1 MLKSIEKIKGLGV
14 YQSYSKPTGTQ
25 DFGIKNLIYGWNYSG
40 KTTLSRLFAQL
51 ETKSANPDLSGCEF
65 TLGADGDSITEKNF
79 SRCSLSVRVFNSDF
93 VRANLHFDGG
103 SFNPIL
109 LLGKESEEAQRKIDE
124 LSQRIK
130 RSEETQRKLDGKF
143 EELKA
148 RIAQAKTDTAKFIRQ
163 HLKVD
168 PYTAT
173 HLAQDLV
180 AVGVLDAQLL
190 AEKELA
196 DAIELALTPD
206 SKKPSTVDELHAT
219 PSIEDLHKDAI
230 AVLAATPSFSNTIK
244 HLDDNP
250 AVERWVQ
257 GGLALHPSA
266 GTCEFCGNDFPQDRL
281 EAFRV
286 HFSKDLADHKEQ
298 VDGLLA
304 RVKAAIYSLSWPKA
318 SELNAQFRESYT
330 AATETLPAAID
341 AFNQAVRKLA
351 DEVQRKADD
360 SRKAMAP
367 TPLAAGLEK
376 GIKDAAA
383 AVNLVIKQNNG
394 LASNF
399 TKAKADA
406 SRQARYHYAQQFV
419 HDQAA
424 TGMEQQKTRL
434 ANRSDRLKAYAARL
448 RPEIS
453 NLQAQISQAQ
463 QGREKINERLTSM
476 LGSEAVQIQVVKDA
490 VGQDR
495 FQLIRKTGAVAK
507 NMSDGERT
515 AVAFSYFL
523 TKLQEIKLAEFKETV
538 VYIDDPIS
546 SLDANHIFQ
555 VTAAIRAL
563 FFKQQDKNAPWQ
575 TTCKQLFISTHNFEF
590 FNLLREIKPV
600 ASNKGARLYLIR
612 RIAEKSSTL
621 EDMPASLARY
631 QSEYH
636 FLFEVIH
643 RYHGAPDKTVREVLM
658 LLPNAM
664 RRFIELYTYSR
675 LPGPKDAEQVDE
687 RAEILFGVERAKR
700 ILKIFHYFSHGNTL
714 DRLAG
719 NAELIFDLE
728 HAVKDLIDA
737 ITETDKP
744 HMDALIAATQG

>member
-14 YQSYSKPTGTQ
+14 YYSYTKPAGTQ

-65 TLGADGDSITEKNF
+65 TLGTADDSITEKNF
-79 SRCSLSVRVFNSDF
+79 TRCSLSVRVFNSDF

-103 SFNPIL
+103 NFNPIL
-109 LLGKESEEAQRKIDE
+109 LLGKESDEAQRKIDQ
-124 LSQRIK
+124 LSRRIQR
-130 RSEETQRKLDGKF
+130 SDEVQRKLDGKF
-143 EELKA
+143 EELKT

-163 HLKVD
+163 RLKVD
-168 PYTAT
+168 PYTAA
-173 HLAQDLV
+173 HLGQDLV
-180 AVGVLDAQLL
+180 AVGIIESQLL

-206 SKKPSTVDELHAT
+206 SKKPSTVEELLAS
-219 PSIEDLHKDAI
+219 PSIEDLHKEAI
-230 AVLAATPSFSNTIK
+230 TVLAATPSFSNTIK
-244 HLDDNP
+244 HLEENP

-257 GGLALHPSA
+257 GGLALHAGA
-266 GTCEFCGNDFPQDRL
+266 GTCEFCGNDLSQDRL
-281 EAFRV
+281 NAFRA
-286 HFSKDLADHKEQ
+286 HFSKDLADHKER
-298 VDGLLA
+298 VDDLLA
-304 RVKAAIYSLSWPKA
+304 RVKAAVFNLSWPKA
-318 SELNAQFRESYT
+318 AELNIQFRESYT
-330 AATETLPAAID
+330 AAIEALPLAID
-341 AFNQAVRKLA
+341 AFNRAVRELA
-351 DEVQRKADD
+351 DEVRRKTDD
-360 SRKAMAP
+360 SRRAMAP
-367 TPLAAGLEK
+367 TPLTGGLEK
-376 GIKDAAA
+376 GIKDAVA
-383 AVNLVIKQNNG
+383 AVNLVIKQNNE

-399 TKAKADA
+399 TNAKAVA
-406 SRQARYHYAQQFV
+406 LRQARYHYVQQFKD
-419 HDQAA
+419 DQAA
-424 TGMEQQKTRL
+424 AGLEQQKVQLTKR
-434 ANRSDRLKAYAARL
+434 AERLKTYTARL

-453 NLQAQISQAQ
+453 SLQAQISQAQ
-463 QGREKINERLTSM
+463 QGREKINERLASM
-476 LGSEAVQIQVVKDA
+476 LGSEAVQIQVVKDTA
-490 VGQDR
+490 GQER
-495 FQLIRKTGAVAK
+495 FQLVRKAGAVAR

-523 TKLQEIKLAEFKETV
+523 TKLQEIKPAEFKETI

-563 FFKQQDKNAPWQ
+563 FFEQQDKNAPWQ

-600 ASNKGARLYLIR
+600 ASKQGARLYLIR
-612 RIAEKSSTL
+612 RIAEKSSAL

-643 RYHGAPDKTVREVLM
+643 RFHKAPDKTAHEVLM

-675 LPGPKDAEQVDE
+675 LPGPKESEQVDE

-700 ILKIFHYFSHGNTL
+700 ILKIFHYFSHGNTM

-719 NAELIFDLE
+719 NNELIFDLE

-737 ITETDKP
+737 ITEKDKP
-744 HMDALIAATQG
+744 HMDALMAAFQA